1 MANEHGLN
9 SATGRHRSRAGTGLY
24 GSLVDLIGQEII
36 DGDLPVGTIVQA
48 DQLGER
54 FGVSRSVVREAVRTL
69 SSMGLVEA
77 RPQVGTRVLSK
88 ARWDLLNPHVVRWR
102 ARGGDY
108 LLQMKELLE
117 LRLGVEQAAAG
128 FAAKR
133 MSAHEAEQLL
143 ASARQMRVA
152 FVDGEPHRFFTLD
165 IEFHRRLLNG
175 SGNVVLAQLAETIAA
190 TLDARRR
197 DKRPG
202 MDVMTS
208 ESIDHHVRLAQA
220 IVRGSSDTAERLARR
235 LVSHTLAE
243 FDRLWADSASA
254 ALDPPDPVN
263 RA

>member
-1 MANEHGLN
+1 MANEHEGQ
-9 SATGRHRSRAGTGLY
+9 SAERGRSRAGTGLY

-36 DGDLPVGTIVQA
+36 DGELPVGTIVLA

-77 RPQVGTRVLSK
+77 RPQVGTRVLPK

-102 ARGGDY
+102 GRGRDY
-108 LLQMKELLE
+108 LVQMKELLE
-117 LRLGVEQAAAG
+117 LRLGVEQAAAA
-128 FAAKR
+128 FAATR

-143 ASARQMRVA
+143 AVARQMRVA
-152 FVDGEPHRFFTLD
+152 FADGETHRFFTLD
-165 IEFHRRLLNG
+165 IEFHRRLLDG
-175 SGNVVLAQLAETIAA
+175 SGNVVLAQLADTIAA
-190 TLDARRR
+190 TLDARSH

-202 MDVMTS
+202 MDVMTAK
-208 ESIDHHVRLAQA
+208 SIDHHVRLAQA
-220 IVRGSSDTAERLARR
+220 IVRGSSDTAERAARR

-243 FDRLWADSASA
+243 FDGLRADGAPVPSVHA
-254 ALDPPDPVN
+254 DPVS